1 MGHALAGQQQLDLF
15 DALAKAGHR
24 IVRRAAE
31 PAKLV
36 RQKGTREPDIEAA
49 VADRVQHADFAGEL
63 QRMVEDRQHRTR
75 HQPRPARALSRGG
88 EKQHWVGA
96 VPAVVMK
103 IMLDDADVGE
113 PEFLRFFHQAKRIT
127 KILGAGFLLGP
138 DVGKKLDAEFHTD
151 LRAIS
156 GYTHPTAGGQPLA
169 PPLIRSLPRI
179 RSSDQRVPEP

>member
-1 MGHALAGQQQLDLF
+1 MGHALAGQQQIDLF

-24 IVRRAAE
+24 LVRRAAE

-49 VADRVQHADFAGEL
+49 IADRVQHADFAGEL

-113 PEFLRFFHQAKRIT
+113 PEFLRLFHQAKRIT
-127 KILGAGFLLGP
+127 KILGAGFLLSLTSGKTGRRIPYRSPSALWIHTPDCRRSTSGP
-138 DVGKKLDAEFHTD
+138 TSYPF
-151 LRAIS
+151 
-156 GYTHPTAGGQPLA
+156 
-169 PPLIRSLPRI
+169 
-179 RSSDQRVPEP
+179 SSKDPIV